1 MWEEFVVKGLGKII
15 EELNLRKKGKERIK
29 KRMIVD
35 WKNIKK
41 VDWIKIMEIKEGRE
55 IVDVIKIEKLDNML
69 GWNDLVVE
77 MDKEEEEEIV
87 EKGGRKIEYGKIGI
101 KEKREVKIGKIWE
114 IGEMDEGDM
123 RNMR

>member
-87 EKGGRKIEYGKIGI
+87 EKGGRKIEYGMIGI